1 MTAQWLCI
9 GGPLAGQYRPSE
21 GGHLIE
27 PAPLTRIDYGHGIH
41 GAERSM
47 RVAVAVPRPPIVYHP
62 VNLQLQGWRV
72 HLAAW
77 MADDIVRTGIPNG
90 TVLPGG
96 IQGAPIICEAGCRLC
111 YGRAMNPEVGV
122 CSRISCITAVS
133 AIESLDHLTA
143 DDAKG
148 WADDA

>member
-9 GGPLAGQYRPSE
+9 GGPRAGQYWTAE
-21 GGHLIE
+21 GGHLIA
-27 PAPLTRIDYGHGIH
+27 PARLTRIDYGFGIH
-41 GAERSM
+41 GAERAVQ
-47 RVAVAVPRPPIVYHP
+47 VADLDPGIVVYHQ
-62 VNLQLQGWRV
+62 VSLQLQGWRV
-72 HLAAW
+72 HLNAW
-77 MADDIVRTGIPNG
+77 IADETWRTGIPNG

-96 IQGAPIICEAGCRLC
+96 IQGAPIICEAVCRLC